1 MSDFQTPVSEG
12 GHGYD
17 TRAVPNPTDVRAAAM
32 DLLARR
38 EHSRRELRQKLQKR
52 FKDPELVEAQ
62 LDRLAEERLQSDS
75 RYAASFLRQC
85 LSRGHGPVRIRHEMR
100 QKGIIESEI
109 DIAMSEEA
117 PDWFTL
123 AEAAYRRKFGLAP
136 PTDIKEKAK
145 RSRFMQY
152 RGFVLDHYQ
161 HLLQ

>member
-1 MSDFQTPVSEG
+1 MPEYSEG
-12 GHGYD
+12 SED
-17 TRAVPNPTDVRAAAM
+17 VVPRTAINPNDIRIAAM

-75 RYAASFLRQC
+75 RYAESFLRQR
-85 LSRGHGPVRIRHEMR
+85 LNRGHGPVRIRQEMR
-100 QKGIIESEI
+100 QKGITDDEIARAMAEES
-109 DIAMSEEA
+109 A
-117 PDWFTL
+117 DWSAL
-123 AEAAYRRKFGLAP
+123 AEETYRRKFGTLP
-136 PTDIKEKAK
+136 PEDMREKAR

-152 RGFVLDHYQ
+152 RGFSPDHYQ